1 MSVINKVLR
10 DLDKRQGTPQARA
23 TSDDLGARIGTSSV
37 DALELPQ
44 RPKPTAHTR
53 WATVVVPGVLLA
65 VLVAG
70 GALWQNGLLDGL
82 LPEPAPVATTAV
94 PATLPPPAAAPTV
107 VAAPAAEVLA
117 SPAEMAASAPE
128 SPAIE
133 LAPASRFESTLAL
146 PKDLQPAEPAKV
158 PANPVKA
165 PVAPVV
171 TRSVASPPAPAL
183 AVAPAPVAVSKPAA
197 ASAPTPTELAQ
208 RQQQAGRDALAH
220 AQSLWNAGSRESA
233 IELLQ
238 QAVASTE
245 RAATIAPGSATTQ
258 TLVLLVRELGR
269 MQLSDGRPGAVWET
283 LTRLEPLLRNEP
295 EMWALRANAAQ
306 RLGRHQD
313 SVYAY
318 MTALQ
323 SRPAEQRWLLGAAV
337 SLAALGQIASSAEMA
352 EKARNAGPISK
363 EVQAYL
369 RQMGVPLKD

>member
-23 TSDDLGARIGTSSV
+23 TSEDLGARIGTSSV

-44 RPKPTAHTR
+44 RSRPAAPIR
-53 WATVVVPGVLLA
+53 WGGVAGSGLLLA
-65 VLVAG
+65 ALGAG
-70 GALWQNGLLDGL
+70 WVLWQSGALDGL
-82 LPEPAPVATTAV
+82 LSGRVYVAPTAV
-94 PATLPPPAAAPTV
+94 PAPPSTPAAAPTV
-107 VAAPAAEVLA
+107 AVAPAEQVPVL
-117 SPAEMAASAPE
+117 PAEPAASAPE
-128 SPAIE
+128 LPAME

-165 PVAPVV
+165 PVAPVA
-171 TRSVASPPAPAL
+171 TRSMASPPAPAQ
-183 AVAPAPVAVSKPAA
+183 AVAPAPVAVPKPAVAPAPAA
-197 ASAPTPTELAQ
+197 AELAQ

-245 RAATIAPGSATTQ
+245 RAATSAPGPATTQ

>member
-23 TSDDLGARIGTSSV
+23 TSEDLGARIGTSSV

-44 RPKPTAHTR
+44 RPKPRAHTR

-65 VLVAG
+65 ALVAG

-82 LPEPAPVATTAV
+82 LPAPVATTAV
-94 PATLPPPAAAPTV
+94 SATLRPPAAAPTV

-117 SPAEMAASAPE
+117 SPAELAASAPE
-128 SPAIE
+128 LPAME

-165 PVAPVV
+165 PVAPVA
-171 TRSVASPPAPAL
+171 TRTVASPPAPAL

-245 RAATIAPGSATTQ
+245 RAATSAPGPATTQ